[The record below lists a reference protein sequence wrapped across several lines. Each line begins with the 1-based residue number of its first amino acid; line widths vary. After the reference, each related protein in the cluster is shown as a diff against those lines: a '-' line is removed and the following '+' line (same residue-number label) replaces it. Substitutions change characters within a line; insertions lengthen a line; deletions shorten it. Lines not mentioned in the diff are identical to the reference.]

1 MYIYCD
7 IDETLWDSIDAV
19 LITLNRRY
27 NTNYKSND
35 VTTWNFNNLYPNMTD
50 EEIEAIFDSDEFF
63 TNVKFKKDAE
73 DWLRK
78 EYENNNITLITKG
91 NKINLIKKQKWFNEH
106 GFENI
111 PFIGLENHESKGS
124 VDMTGC
130 MFLDDCKKNLDESN
144 AEYKILFENNPRG
157 EWLQGWTGLRT
168 KSFKPII

>member
-19 LITLNRRY
+19 LVTLNKRY
-27 NTNYKSND
+27 NTNYKASE

-50 EEIEAIFDSDEFF
+50 EEIEAIFDSNEFF
-63 TNVKFKKDAE
+63 KNVKFKNGAE

-78 EYENNNITLITKG
+78 EYKNNNITLITKG
-91 NKINLIKKQKWFNEH
+91 NKSNLIKKQKWFKDH

-111 PFIGLENHESKGS
+111 PFIGLPNNESKGS
-124 VDMTGC
+124 IDMTNC
-130 MFLDDCKKNLDESN
+130 IFIDDCKKNLDESN
-144 AEYKILFENNPRG
+144 AKWKILFENNPNG
-157 EWLQGWTGLRT
+157 EWLQGWTGLRS